1 MEVMNGATVVRTLS
15 VTTPTAI
22 YTAAQQ
28 TADFGAPQASIAVRI
43 YQMSATVGRG
53 RAALATL

>member
-1 MEVMNGATVVRTLS
+1 MNGATVVRTLS